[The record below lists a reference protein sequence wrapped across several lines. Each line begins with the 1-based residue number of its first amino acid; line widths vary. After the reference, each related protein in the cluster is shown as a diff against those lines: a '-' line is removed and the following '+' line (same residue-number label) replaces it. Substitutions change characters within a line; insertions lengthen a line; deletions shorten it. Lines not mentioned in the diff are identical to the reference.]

1 MLFCGVAISTGAVS
15 MGGARNSAP
24 SPAAADVTDKGIFV
38 LSVAGHQYGS
48 EKFSIQFV
56 KGKIQAEGETQLHEG
71 SGPHP
76 DVITTFSKL
85 VLNSALE
92 PLTYSWSTQ
101 TPKKYSLLVNFTAPM
116 ARSQLH
122 QPDAKDDI
130 REFQLTK
137 DVVVL
142 DNNVIHHYQLLVD
155 RYNRTAGGKQT
166 FKAFIPQAA
175 LPGVLSVQDVGMEPV
190 QVAGRSQSLRHLVV
204 LSDNADIDLWVD
216 AQGRLQRLYW
226 STPRL
231 EALRQ
236 H

>member
-1 MLFCGVAISTGAVS
+1 VS
-15 MGGARNSAP
+15 LGRARNSAE
-24 SPAAADVTDKGIFV
+24 SPAAADVTDKGTFV
-38 LSVAGHQYGS
+38 LDLAGHQYGN
-48 EKFSIQFV
+48 EKFSIQSV
-56 KGKIQAEGETQLHEG
+56 EGKIQAEGETQLREG
-71 SGPHP
+71 SDRHT

-101 TPKKYSLLVNFTAPM
+101 KPKKYSLLVDFTAPM

-122 QPDAKDDI
+122 QPDGKDDI
-130 REFQLTK
+130 REFQLTR
-137 DVVVL
+137 DVVIL

-155 RYNRTAGGKQT
+155 RFNRTAGGKQT

-175 LPGVLSVQDVGMEPV
+175 LPGVLTVQDAGLEAIK
-190 QVAGRSQSLRHLVV
+190 VAGSSQSLRHLVV
-204 LSDNADIDLWVD
+204 ISDNANIDLWVD
-216 AQGRLQRLYW
+216 SQARLQRLYW
-226 STPRL
+226 STPKL